1 MCEYCDHL
9 KDILNENI
17 FTFHIICHLK
27 YLCSFCLYMYCYI
40 LLFFLEKKLYLCVK
54 LYRKLSCKIVLVG
67 YNIFSFQR
75 KKNQKNLFFL
85 QIIDIYMYMWYT
97 SDKIKIFNM
106 KSFYLTPSKQIFG
119 GEGNNRNYLVCLSLR
134 QSLKSCPVQIFLIEK
149 KIGSL
154 EVLTSHN
161 RLLMTWMCL
170 ITLTQGHKFKV
181 TGRKSAYFL
190 SSLYLFHWETFKSS
204 YFIKK
209 IYYGLRM

>member
-1 MCEYCDHL
+1 MSF
-9 KDILNENI
+9 KIFVFILPLHVLLY
-17 FTFHIICHLK
+17 FTFF
-27 YLCSFCLYMYCYI
+27 S
-40 LLFFLEKKLYLCVK
+40 EKKLYLCVK

-67 YNIFSFQR
+67 CNIFSFQR

-149 KIGSL
+149 KIAYDVDVSYNFYSRSQ
-154 EVLTSHN
+154 V
-161 RLLMTWMCL
+161 
-170 ITLTQGHKFKV
+170 QGHWKEKCL
-181 TGRKSAYFL
+181 FL
-190 SSLYLFHWETFKSS
+190 VQSISFSLRN
-204 YFIKK
+204 I
-209 IYYGLRM
+209 